1 MAAELQR
8 TKTFL
13 ERVVDS
19 SVDGIV
25 AADMRGTIIL
35 FNRGAERITGWR
47 APEVIDRMHIGT
59 LYGSKE
65 DAREVMKRLRVPAH
79 GGVGRVNQGRVRLRD
94 RDGDDIPVTVSAAII
109 YDGEREVAT
118 CGIFTDLRERM
129 RIEERLAQTQ
139 EKLLLSEK
147 QAIVSEI
154 SGAMAHELNQ
164 PLTSVM
170 GYAELLRK
178 TIGEDARIRG
188 YVETILQETERM
200 AALVKKI
207 GNLSRY
213 ETKRYV
219 GGTQILDLDRSAGD
233 EERNRR

>member
-1 MAAELQR
+1 
-8 TKTFL
+8 
-13 ERVVDS
+13 V
-19 SVDGIV
+19 
-25 AADMRGTIIL
+25 RG
-35 FNRGAERITGWR
+35 
-47 APEVIDRMHIGT
+47 
-59 LYGSKE
+59 
-65 DAREVMKRLRVPAH
+65 RE
-79 GGVGRVNQGRVRLRD
+79 GEE
-94 RDGDDIPVTVSAAII
+94 IPVAVSASII
-109 YDGEREVAT
+109 YDGDREVAT

-178 TIGEDARIRG
+178 TVGEDPRCRG
-188 YVETILQETERM
+188 YVETILGETERM
-200 AALVKKI
+200 AELVKKI
-207 GNLSRY
+207 GRLTKY

-219 GGTQILDLDRSAGD
+219 GGAQILDLDRSVD
-233 EERNRR
+233 DSKQDDK

>member
-1 MAAELQR
+1 
-8 TKTFL
+8 
-13 ERVVDS
+13 
-19 SVDGIV
+19 
-25 AADMRGTIIL
+25 
-35 FNRGAERITGWR
+35 
-47 APEVIDRMHIGT
+47 
-59 LYGSKE
+59 
-65 DAREVMKRLRVPAH
+65 
-79 GGVGRVNQGRVRLRD
+79 
-94 RDGDDIPVTVSAAII
+94 
-109 YDGEREVAT
+109 
-118 CGIFTDLRERM
+118 M